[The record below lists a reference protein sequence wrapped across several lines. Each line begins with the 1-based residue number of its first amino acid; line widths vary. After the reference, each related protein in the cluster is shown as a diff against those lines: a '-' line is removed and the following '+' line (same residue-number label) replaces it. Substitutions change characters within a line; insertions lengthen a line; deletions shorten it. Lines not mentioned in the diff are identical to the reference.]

1 MKIII
6 SIFILIFLT
15 NCSKPKAVLLC
26 GDHVCVNKSE
36 AEQYFEE
43 NLIIEVKIVDKK
55 IKEEVDLV
63 QLNLLENINGK
74 RNISIHSKNSSNK
87 ELKILSNEEISKIK
101 KNLKNKKEEKKLA
114 KKVII
119 NKDIE
124 KKTKSTKL
132 KKIKPKKTID
142 NSKKNV
148 NKDQKEFF
156 DVCKVL
162 KKCSIDEISK
172 YLLDEGKN
180 KDFPDITMR
189 Q

>member
-6 SIFILIFLT
+6 SIFILILLA

-43 NLIIEVKIVDKK
+43 NLTIEVKIVDKK
-55 IKEEVDLV
+55 IKEEIDLV
-63 QLNLLENINGK
+63 QLNLLENTNGK
-74 RNISIHSKNSSNK
+74 RNISIFSKNNSNRK
-87 ELKILSNEEISKIK
+87 LKTLSNEEISKIK
-101 KNLKNKKEEKKLA
+101 KNLKNKREEKKLA

-124 KKTKSTKL
+124 KKTKSTNL
-132 KKIKPKKTID
+132 KKIETKKTID

-148 NKDQKEFF
+148 NKDQKEVF
-156 DVCKVL
+156 DVCKIL

-180 KDFPDITMR
+180 KDFPDITIR